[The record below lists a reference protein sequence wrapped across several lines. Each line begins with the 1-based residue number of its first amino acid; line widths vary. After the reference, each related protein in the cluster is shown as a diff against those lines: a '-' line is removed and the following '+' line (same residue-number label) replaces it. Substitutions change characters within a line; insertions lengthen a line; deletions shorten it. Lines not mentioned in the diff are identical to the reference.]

1 MNFNATTINGLPV
14 FDPPGG
20 SSEPVNFF
28 EMHCGA
34 SSYGWGKFLMRQSDY
49 TTLASPSSQVTLIMN
64 GSPGT
69 GLTMP
74 VMVAGFTPY
83 STTITQTGSALKLST
98 NFVSV
103 IVFDRR
109 CNDIGAT
116 NKQFNQQVSTFALN
130 GDTTPQLYTSSLNS
144 GTPWTWTDLFGS
156 GQFNVEHALANL
168 PTTWAPRNIV
178 IDGLPRSKAVDI
190 VADKIIQIVGYDGSL
205 LHLYDIGKQS
215 SANTKL
221 LKTMDST
228 AFILGGMGMRN
239 AKTRLPNKVGVIFRA
254 IYPGSNPSDIGDANI
269 QQGYEVD
276 ISTSFNGSY
285 TRPLPASD
293 FFAVM
298 SSGTPLNA
306 TELNTV
312 ASDLTARWTKK
323 LSQNQSEKK
332 YAGIWPVFPDGQV
345 WGVRWSSQPADQ
357 NGQGGAT
364 TTIRSFD
371 DSPFSGGD
379 GDRLADIASPGLGLG
394 GMSVG
399 NNYGG
404 PVNFVGGMGG
414 AGDTIF
420 VTLANPTGSLG
431 VKGVSAPTIV
441 YDCYV
446 PGNSTAVA
454 LAVAVRSTRGLFRVI
469 PAQTGLLKYN
479 WDGTYGST
487 STTTGGPYLLVYE
500 PPVTC

>member
-1 MNFNATTINGLPV
+1 MNFNTTTINGLPV

-20 SSEPVNFF
+20 PSEPVNFF

-34 SSYGWGKFLMRQSDY
+34 SRYGWGEFLMRQSDY
-49 TTLASPSSQVTLIMN
+49 TTLAASTSQVTLIMN

-74 VMVAGFTPY
+74 VIVAGFTPY
-83 STTITQTGSALKLST
+83 STTVTQTGSALKLST

-103 IVFDRR
+103 IVFDQR
-109 CNDIGAT
+109 CNDVGIT
-116 NKQFNQQVSTFALN
+116 NKQFNQQVSTFALT
-130 GDTTPQLYTSSLNS
+130 GTAPQLYTSSLNS
-144 GTPWTWTDLFGS
+144 GTPWAWSDLFAS
-156 GQFNVEHALANL
+156 GQFNVENSQANL
-168 PTTWAPRNIV
+168 PTTWAPRNII

-190 VADKIIQIVGYDGSL
+190 LADKIIQIVGYDGSL
-205 LHLYDIGKQS
+205 LHLYDIAAQS
-215 SANTKL
+215 TQNTAL
-221 LKTMDST
+221 LKTMDAT
-228 AFILGGMGMRN
+228 AFIAGGGAMRN
-239 AKTRLPNKVGVIFRA
+239 ANARLPNTIGVIFRA
-254 IYPGSNPSDIGDANI
+254 IYPGSDSTNVADANI

-276 ISTSFNGSY
+276 IGTSYSGSF

-306 TELNTV
+306 TELNTI
-312 ASDLTARWTKK
+312 AADLTARWTKK
-323 LSQNQSEKK
+323 FSQNQSEKK

-379 GDRLADIASPGLGLG
+379 GARLADIASPGFGLG

-404 PVNFVGGMGG
+404 PVNFIGGSGSSG
-414 AGDTIF
+414 PQF
-420 VTLANPTGSLG
+420 VTLQNPVGSLG
-431 VKGVSAPTIV
+431 VKGVSAPTLV

-454 LAVAVRSTRGLFRVI
+454 LAAPVGSTRGLFRVI
-469 PAQTGLLKYN
+469 PAQTGLLVRN

-487 STTTGGPYLLVYE
+487 STAVGGPYLLVYE
-500 PPVTC
+500 PPVSCA